1 MLSGKNRTLLIA
13 ALAAF
18 VWGICPVTGFAECS
32 APRCDLAADGAYTNV
47 VIGTLVH
54 VGTDAELKH
63 VFHWA
68 RAHDYW
74 QSLPDSFSPYLHD
87 VKLVT
92 ISPSDQ
98 RAPMKVFM
106 ARSEYEAAPL
116 VVGDLVRYKPH
127 DGTREAPAE
136 PMAKRL
142 FHGLTGCVAT
152 LCSQADASCQSRYRR
167 GVFTPG
173 GRQVNRKTGNLLA
186 DGIRIDPVSL
196 QPVSVSTQ

>member
-1 MLSGKNRTLLIA
+1 HG
-13 ALAAF
+13 
-18 VWGICPVTGFAECS
+18 
-32 APRCDLAADGAYTNV
+32 
-47 VIGTLVH
+47 
-54 VGTDAELKH
+54 
-63 VFHWA
+63 
-68 RAHDYW
+68 YW
-74 QSLPDSFSPYLHD
+74 QTLPDSFAPYLRD

-92 ISPSDQ
+92 ISPSGQ
-98 RAPMKVFM
+98 RVLMKVFM

-127 DGTREAPAE
+127 DGSREAPSD
-136 PMAKRL
+136 PTAKRL

-152 LCSQADASCQSRYRR
+152 LCSQADISCQSRYRP

-196 QPVSVSTQ
+196 QPVS